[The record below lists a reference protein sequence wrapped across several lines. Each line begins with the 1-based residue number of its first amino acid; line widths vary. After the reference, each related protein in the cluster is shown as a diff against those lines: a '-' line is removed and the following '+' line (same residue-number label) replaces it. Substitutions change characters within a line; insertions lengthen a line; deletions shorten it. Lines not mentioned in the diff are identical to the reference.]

1 MSVKTKKAIKFY
13 LQVFL
18 GAALASFMT
27 AGIDVFS
34 LGVDDLKTLVN
45 AGIGAVVPLL
55 YKALNKNDPDF
66 GRSK

>member
-1 MSVKTKKAIKFY
+1 MSVKAKKAVKFY
-13 LQVFL
+13 LQVFF

-27 AGIDVFS
+27 VGIDVFS

-66 GRSK
+66 GRIK